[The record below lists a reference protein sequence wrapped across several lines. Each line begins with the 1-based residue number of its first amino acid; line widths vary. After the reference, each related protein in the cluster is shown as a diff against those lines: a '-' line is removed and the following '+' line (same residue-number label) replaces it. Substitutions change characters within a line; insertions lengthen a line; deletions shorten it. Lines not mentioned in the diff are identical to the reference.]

1 MSEETTSIEYLE
13 DEATGYKKSSTM
25 VQDVKMFV
33 ITIFALFI
41 LSLWLKG
48 FNMVLEERVLK
59 EKYSWEYI
67 LLTAAGLTALFFLT
81 MDKMK
86 IPLFVFN

>member
-1 MSEETTSIEYLE
+1 MSEDTTSIEYLGE
-13 DEATGYKKSSTM
+13 EASGYKKSSTTIS
-25 VQDVKMFV
+25 DVKMFV

-41 LSLWLKG
+41 LSLWMKG
-48 FNMVLEERVLK
+48 FNMILEEKILK

-67 LLTAAGLTALFFLT
+67 LLFAAGLSALFFLT

-86 IPLFVFN
+86 IPLFLFS